1 MKSNDPNRCQWLR
14 ADGQCP
20 HEAIDGSPFCAAHAG
35 PKCDPLKHY
44 MLTNQVVRSG
54 AERHNA
60 VDEIKRLRE
69 EIALTRA
76 MIENRLNMV
85 EGEADFIS
93 SMGIVHQYLATVER
107 LVTSC
112 HKMDTNLGN
121 LLNKTSILN
130 LAQELVTAISDEL
143 EDVPGRDE
151 IIDRVSDKIVHMI
164 GVKQND

>member
-1 MKSNDPNRCQWLR
+1 MKANDPNRCQWIR

-20 HEAIDGSPFCAAHAG
+20 HEAVDGSAFCKAHAG
-35 PKCDPLKHY
+35 PKADPLRHY
-44 MLTNQVVRSG
+44 MLTNQVIKSG
-54 AERHNA
+54 TERHNA
-60 VDEIKRLRE
+60 VDEIKSLRE

-93 SMGIVHQYLATVER
+93 SMGIVHQYLATVEK

-112 HKMDTNLGN
+112 HRMDTNLGN

-130 LAQELVTAISDEL
+130 LAQELVNVISEEL
-143 EDVPGRDE
+143 GNVPEHDE
-151 IIDRVSDKIVHMI
+151 IVDRIADKIINLI